1 MLSQV
6 SDSASTKEMLR
17 NSGVNVKLLVET
29 VAKVKWQ
36 SSLFLRRNASSCRK
50 KKKKKVCLR
59 IPECGLV
66 LSAAAAFLPAN
77 GHWATI
83 LRHTAM
89 S

>member
-50 KKKKKVCLR
+50 KKKKFKKKFVCAY
-59 IPECGLV
+59 
-66 LSAAAAFLPAN
+66 LSVALCFPPPLLFFQQM
-77 GHWATI
+77 ATGQ
-83 LRHTAM
+83 RF
-89 S
+89 